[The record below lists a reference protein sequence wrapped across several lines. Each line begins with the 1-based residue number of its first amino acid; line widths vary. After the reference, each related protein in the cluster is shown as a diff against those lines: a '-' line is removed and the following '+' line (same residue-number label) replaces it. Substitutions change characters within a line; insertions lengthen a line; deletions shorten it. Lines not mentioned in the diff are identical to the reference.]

1 MYQAQFDIMT
11 CLKIN
16 APVHIYNLYI
26 GRVWE
31 FVQCIMKEQ
40 MFAYTS

>member
-1 MYQAQFDIMT
+1 MYLVQLGIMT

-26 GRVWE
+26 GRVGE